1 MKFRFC
7 GDLDA
12 PEWIL
17 AEVSVLS
24 KMSSVRMKLLVR
36 QVLLQLLGRGINYA
50 KIKTLTTS
58 ARIQF
63 EPSDVKAM
71 IAALH
76 FILSSA
82 AKYDVEPEV
91 LNEELQQ
98 LGLPADIS
106 KAICKEFAPSKTAL
120 REYLASRTLSLPRVV
135 KADWRVDYLLSSS
148 LLQDLKAPSIRFNL
162 HLADPAAPS
171 DAPAKQ
177 VAFEMTAE
185 MFRVFHNELKAVR
198 AQMDV

>member
-58 ARIQF
+58 ARIHF
-63 EPSDVKAM
+63 DTSEVKAM

-82 AKYDVEPEV
+82 AKYDVEAEV

-106 KAICKEFAPSKTAL
+106 KSMCKEFAPSKAAL
-120 REYLASRTLSLPRVV
+120 REYFASRSLSLPQVV

-162 HLADPAAPS
+162 HVAQPADK
-171 DAPAKQ
+171 DASTRQ
-177 VAFEMTAE
+177 VTFEMSAE